1 MEVVK
6 YTGFGKPKVVISPN
20 VLKDIDFM
28 HREYKSLEWSG
39 VIFYSVE
46 GDLSKPEELSFLVQG
61 FYLMDLGTSG
71 FTKFDFNTNMP
82 DIYMENPEVLE
93 NGWTMGLMHSHHNM
107 DTFFS
112 GEDSRVLHVN
122 ADFFP
127 QFLSLIVNCA
137 GSYKAKVSTVIEGNV
152 VEMFENIPNLPAN
165 VISQQKFI
173 KVYDCEIVK
182 MICCEERF
190 KELAKAKP
198 SFFRDSTSR
207 EGNDFQV
214 SVRADSFRGG
224 TREADWE
231 DLETNS
237 RKFRNA
243 PYVQSEIGFNNG
255 SEKFDEDFGVVETTQ
270 NGTPVDDIFDKKDE
284 KISSNSAVKMWTES
298 REKRRENR
306 RKH

>member
-198 SFFRDSTSR
+198 SFFRDS
-207 EGNDFQV
+207 QV
-214 SVRADSFRGG
+214 SMRVDSFRGG
-224 TREADWE
+224 TRETDWE
-231 DLETNS
+231 NLETNS

-270 NGTPVDDIFDKKDE
+270 DGTPVDAIFDKQDE
-284 KISSNSAVKMWTES
+284 QISKESATKIWNES

-306 RKH
+306 CKH